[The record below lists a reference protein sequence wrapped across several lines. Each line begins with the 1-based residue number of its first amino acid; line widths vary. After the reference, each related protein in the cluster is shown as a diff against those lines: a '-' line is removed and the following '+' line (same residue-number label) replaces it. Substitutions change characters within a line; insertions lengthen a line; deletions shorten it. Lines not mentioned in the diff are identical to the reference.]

1 MLDKNKIVNESKLKR
16 IANAEEQLDILHD
29 RSRKHY
35 ALYATYATGNDPDI
49 ITDEEMYRNTLYPDT
64 LCLNPIMK
72 SANIR
77 VKDFLTRK
85 AGKLLLMSKGMKNVL
100 NHLTFIGVYRYVRES
115 VQQEFGEEFAGKVEL
130 GYDDEGRFMYYNFIS
145 SKPEVQQYAQN
156 LLENLIKD
164 VTVITDFDTFC
175 KERKGLCVIKCK

>member
-1 MLDKNKIVNESKLKR
+1 M
-16 IANAEEQLDILHD
+16 Q
-29 RSRKHY
+29 
-35 ALYATYATGNDPDI
+35 
-49 ITDEEMYRNTLYPDT
+49 
-64 LCLNPIMK
+64 
-72 SANIR
+72 
-77 VKDFLTRK
+77 
-85 AGKLLLMSKGMKNVL
+85 
-100 NHLTFIGVYRYVRES
+100 ES

>member
-1 MLDKNKIVNESKLKR
+1 MLDKNKIVNEAKLKR

-29 RSRKHY
+29 RSKKHY
-35 ALYATYATGNDPDI
+35 ALYATGNDPDI
-49 ITDEEMYRNTLYPDT
+49 ITDEDMYRMSLYPDT

-85 AGKLLLMSKGMKNVL
+85 AGKHLLMSKGMKNVL
-100 NHLTFIGVYRYVRES
+100 KHSTFTGVYRYVRES

-130 GYDDEGRFMYYNFIS
+130 GCDDEGRFMYYNFIS

-175 KERKGLCVIKCK
+175 KEKDYV